1 MPSANRWIHGVAV
14 CTALESLVPSLSAS
28 GSNAVFTLSIAGVS
42 TLNVS
47 RNAFSA
53 GVAAFWPTR
62 DSAAL
67 TLAIAPEKVS
77 PAASA
82 DPPRY
87 LSNAVAN
94 VWKSTLPLETISDTS
109 CVLTPSWSESACRT
123 GTPRLVSWSMSS
135 PCSLPRAI
143 TEVKIA
149 PASLK
154 PMPAICAVSP
164 TVFNTCVN
172 CSPGLMPDATALAAT
187 VAASSSP

>member
-1 MPSANRWIHGVAV
+1 M
-14 CTALESLVPSLSAS
+14 
-28 GSNAVFTLSIAGVS
+28 AGVS

-47 RNAFSA
+47 RRAFNA
-53 GVAAFWPTR
+53 GVASFWPTR

-77 PAASA
+77 PDVNA

-94 VWKSTLPLETISDTS
+94 VAKSTLPLETISDTS
-109 CVLTPSWSESACRT
+109 WVDTPNWSESACST

-143 TEVKIA
+143 TDVKIA

-164 TVFNTCVN
+164 TVFNTCVS
-172 CSPGLMPDATALAAT
+172 CSPGLMPLATAAAAT
-187 VAASSSP
+187 VAASSNP